1 MSAIENIRTR
11 VDRIDREIVHLLQ
24 SRYEHA
30 KLLGEIKRAKGLS
43 LRDQG
48 RERQVLRRVQGMA
61 RELGLPARDVKEIFG
76 HIFEL
81 SLRVQ
86 NPLPS
91 RSTSDLDEMR
101 VLVAGGTGGM
111 GLFFAQLARSHGA
124 HVSIFGRSRDRTR
137 KMASDFGFEPGSIR
151 DSQDSDWV
159 IVAVPIDATV
169 DMCLRLGK
177 HLGRE
182 SILTD
187 ISSVKSGISDK
198 IARLPHSG
206 WEYVSLH
213 PLFGPQLSHIYGQ
226 DIIQVPYR
234 ARDQWSLLAEF
245 YESEGAHLHQT
256 SAETHDRVMAYLQG
270 LHHFGLT
277 CIGLSLRNWDGQ
289 YSTNSLQRTV
299 GTIQGIVESWHTV
312 ADIQKYNPYCHQARR
327 EFRLLVSRL
336 SQTGI
341 PYQLTT
347 ARSLEANVQKWSRK
361 Q

>member
-1 MSAIENIRTR
+1 LSAIETIRTR
-11 VDRIDREIVHLLQ
+11 VDHIDREIVHLLK
-24 SRYEHA
+24 SRYEQA
-30 KLLGEIKRAKGLS
+30 RLLGEIKRVKGLS
-43 LRDQG
+43 LRDQR
-48 RERQVLRRVQGMA
+48 RERQVLRRVEDMA
-61 RELGLPARDVKEIFG
+61 RDQGLPARDVKEVFA

-86 NPLPS
+86 QPLPH
-91 RSTSDLDEMR
+91 RSTLDLDEMR

-137 KMASDFGFEPGSIR
+137 KIANDFGFAPGSIR
-151 DSQDSDWV
+151 DSHDSDWV
-159 IVAVPIDATV
+159 IVAVPMEATV
-169 DMCLRLGK
+169 DMCSRLGK
-177 HLGRE
+177 HLRRE

-187 ISSVKSGISDK
+187 ITSVKSGISDK

-245 YESEGAHLHQT
+245 FESEGAHLHQT

-299 GTIQGIVESWHTV
+299 GTLQSLVESWHTI
-312 ADIQKYNPYCHQARR
+312 AGIQKHNPYCQGARN
-327 EFRLLVSRL
+327 EFRLLVGRL
-336 SQTGI
+336 WETGI
-341 PYQLTT
+341 PNQPTGVR
-347 ARSLEANVQKWSRK
+347 ALEANVQKWSRK